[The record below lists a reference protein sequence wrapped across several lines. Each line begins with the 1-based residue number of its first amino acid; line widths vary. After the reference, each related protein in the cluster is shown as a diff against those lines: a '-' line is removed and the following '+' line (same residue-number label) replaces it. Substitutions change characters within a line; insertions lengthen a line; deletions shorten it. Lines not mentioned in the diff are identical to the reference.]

1 MKCSVALAIFFGVI
15 ILGINLSCSS
25 TSYNTKSTII
35 KDGKYDSEFPYQNSS
50 AELEK
55 ISNTIYRANCLSF
68 YKAYIFSDESKIK
81 LKDLND
87 SVINTRSI
95 KKTYMDRSTSGTATL
110 IYSLNGT
117 VGLLT
122 CAHVIDFPDTI
133 ISYYGEVSGTPT
145 DNIQSIAFK
154 SKQFIYVAGFPEG
167 SAVNEILSDKNEDIA
182 ILGNHYSLNNA
193 IRFPVFEYPFGKA
206 KELDWGDF
214 VYVFGYPLNY
224 KMISNAIVSSP
235 NYDKN
240 GSFFIDAVVNRG
252 YSGGLVL
259 AIRDGIPHFELVGII
274 EWVAEDNENILQPAP
289 LEGALKYNPLV
300 PYKGDAFVKQEK
312 FLKYGIT
319 KVISIESIENFLEK
333 NKDYFI
339 SKGYDFSIYNK

>member
-1 MKCSVALAIFFGVI
+1 MKCPVALAIFFGVI

-25 TSYNTKSTII
+25 ASYNAKSHSLN
-35 KDGKYDSEFPYQNSS
+35 DGQYDSEFPYQNSS
-50 AELEK
+50 DELEK
-55 ISNTIYRANCLSF
+55 ISHTIYRINCLSF

-95 KKTYMDRSTSGTATL
+95 KKTYMDKSTSGTATL
-110 IYSLNGT
+110 IYSSNGT

-133 ISYYGEVSGTPT
+133 ISYYGEISGAPT
-145 DNIQSIAFK
+145 DDIQSIAFK
-154 SKQFIYVAGFPEG
+154 SKQFIYIAGFPEG
-167 SAVNEILSDKNEDIA
+167 SEVNEILADKEADIA
-182 ILGNHYSLNNA
+182 ILGNTYSLNKA
-193 IRFPVFEYPFGKA
+193 LRFQVFDYPFGKA
-206 KELDWGDF
+206 KDLEWGDF

-235 NYDKN
+235 DYDKS
-240 GSFFIDAVVNRG
+240 GSFFVDAVVNRG
-252 YSGGLVL
+252 SSGGLVL

-274 EWVAEDNENILQPAP
+274 EWVAEENENILQPAP

-312 FLKYGIT
+312 FMKYGIT
-319 KVISIESIENFLEK
+319 KVISIESIENFLMK

-339 SKGYDFSIYNK
+339 KKGYDFSIYNK